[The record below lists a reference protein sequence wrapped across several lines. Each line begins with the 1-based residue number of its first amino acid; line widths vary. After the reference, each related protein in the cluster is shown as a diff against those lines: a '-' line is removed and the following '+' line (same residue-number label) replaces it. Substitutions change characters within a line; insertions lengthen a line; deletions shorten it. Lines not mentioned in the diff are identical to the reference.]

1 MILPGKITQ
10 LYVLDLGLFEVR
22 GGERLIG
29 IPGFLLE
36 TDQGAR
42 ILFDTGFPPAY
53 ATDPDIA
60 ARDGLP
66 GFGRLVDFS
75 PAQTAEGALSLLG
88 LAPADIGLVILSH
101 GHIDH
106 VGSLPLFTHAPILLT
121 RIERADPKP
130 RYFGTSRPM
139 DWPEARSHL
148 IDAETE
154 VCEGLTLI
162 PTPGHTPGHL
172 SALVTL
178 PDGRAV
184 VLVADAINRISEP
197 AEGFADRLV
206 AKADTEQR
214 DLAGKFPDGSQRNT
228 GLHRRAR
235 AGRNHQISRFE
246 TRNLGQRNSIV
257 TKNLHLLPQ
266 LAKILDDVIS
276 EGVVIVDH

>member
-1 MILPGKITQ
+1 MILPGKITR

-36 TDQGAR
+36 TDRGAR

-66 GFGRLVDFS
+66 GFGRLLDFS
-75 PAQTAEGALSLLG
+75 PAQTAEGALALLG
-88 LAPADIGLVILSH
+88 LIPAEIDLVILSH

-106 VGSLPLFTHAPILLT
+106 VGSLPLFAHAPIVVT
-121 RIERADPKP
+121 AIERTDPKP
-130 RYFGTSRPM
+130 SYFGKARPM
-139 DWPEARSHL
+139 DWPAARYHL
-148 IDAETE
+148 IDTETP

-178 PDGRAV
+178 PDERSV
-184 VLVADAINRISEP
+184 VLAADAINRISEP
-197 AEGFADRLV
+197 AEGFADAVDPKAAMASFHRL
-206 AKADTEQR
+206 TEIARQTG
-214 DLAGKFPDGSQRNT
+214 AEMIYGHEPSQWP
-228 GLHRRAR
+228 
-235 AGRNHQISRFE
+235 
-246 TRNLGQRNSIV
+246 
-257 TKNLHLLPQ
+257 LLPK
-266 LAKILDDVIS
+266 AP
-276 EGVVIVDH
+276 GPW